1 MNIENG
7 IALYINLSSSK
18 KRNKSIKNTLK
29 QLSIDYKRINAIA
42 NPIVTLGQLKSHVKA
57 ITYVKNYLLKLK
69 NYDWYLFLE
78 DDVIL
83 NNDLSVD
90 YIKKQVNKVNEYIK
104 EAPILLL
111 NNSSK
116 DKDIEVIEHNH
127 FSELFYTNGYNNSSI
142 AYIVKKNYIAKL
154 LNEFN
159 NTLLLFELNIS
170 KRVQGIAPE
179 NPIWFY
185 DINNIPWLE
194 LQKKDKWLV
203 FKKSILVEDTLESD
217 KKKLSNALQ
226 ENYYDKLK
234 LIK

>member
-116 DKDIEVIEHNH
+116 DKDIEVMEHNH
-127 FSELFYTNGYNNSSI
+127 FSELVYTNGNNNSSI
-142 AYIVKKNYIAKL
+142 AYIVKKNYIEKL

-159 NTLLLFELNIS
+159 NILLLFELNIS

-179 NPIWFY
+179 KPIWFY

-194 LQKKDKWLV
+194 LQKRDKWLV
-203 FKKSILVEDTLESD
+203 FKKSILVEGTLESD
-217 KKKLSNALQ
+217 KKKLSNVLQ